1 MNQTTFSAELLQ
13 YYRDYLIDWIPRLIA
28 GVRVT
33 AELSVLGFAL
43 ALLLGALLAAGTMSR
58 HRALRTPATA
68 FVQVMRAIP
77 LLALLLSLY
86 FGLPPLGLTLSGFG
100 AGVLGLGLGGS
111 AYVAEIIRGSLNAL
125 HRGQREAALAAG
137 MRPFAALR
145 HILLPQAARG
155 MLPPL
160 VITFVSLLKDSS
172 LCALIA
178 TDELMLAAKAIASES
193 FQPLQIFLLVGLFYF
208 IVAWP
213 LSMLAR
219 VLERRMGRDLRRVG
233 N

>member
-1 MNQTTFSAELLQ
+1 MSDFFLQ
-13 YYRDYLIDWIPRLIA
+13 YQDYLADWIPRLIA

-33 AELSVLGFAL
+33 AALSVLGFLLAL
-43 ALLLGALLAAGTMSR
+43 ALGAALAAAAMNR
-58 HRALRTPATA
+58 RAWLRRPAMG
-68 FVQVMRAIP
+68 FIQVMRAIP

-86 FGLPPLGLTLSGFG
+86 FGLPPLGITLSGFA

-111 AYVAEIIRGSLNAL
+111 AYVAEIIRGSLGAL
-125 HRGQREAALAAG
+125 HRGQREAALACG
-137 MRPFAALR
+137 MTPRMALL
-145 HILLPQAARG
+145 HVLLPQAARG

-160 VITFVSLLKDSS
+160 MITFVSLLKDSS

-193 FQPLQIFLLVGLFYF
+193 FLPLQIFILVGLFYF
-208 IVAWP
+208 VVAWP

-219 VLERRMGRDLRRVG
+219 LLEKRMSRDLRRVG

>member
-1 MNQTTFSAELLQ
+1 MNALAEFFLQ
-13 YYRDYLIDWIPRLIA
+13 YRDYLGDWLPRLLS

-33 AELSVLGFAL
+33 AALSLSGFVL
-43 ALLLGALLAAGTMSR
+43 ALLLGALLAFAAM
-58 HRALRTPATA
+58 HRNAWISKPALTCIQTL
-68 FVQVMRAIP
+68 RAIP

-86 FGLPPLGLTLSGFG
+86 FGLPPLGITLSGFA

-111 AYVAEIIRGSLNAL
+111 AYVAEIVRGALGAL
-125 HRGQREAALAAG
+125 HRGQREAALACG
-137 MRPFAALR
+137 MTPRMAMR
-145 HILLPQAARG
+145 HLLLPQAARA

-160 VITFVSLLKDSS
+160 VITFVSMLKDSS

-178 TDELMLAAKAIASES
+178 TDELMLTAKAIASES
-193 FQPLQIFLLVGLFYF
+193 FLPLQIFLLAGLFYF
-208 IVAWP
+208 AVAWP

-219 VLERRMGRDLRRVG
+219 LLEKRMGRELRRVG

>member
-1 MNQTTFSAELLQ
+1 MLEFFMQ
-13 YYRDYLIDWIPRLIA
+13 YQDYLADWMPRLIA

-33 AELSVLGFAL
+33 AALSVLGFLLALVLGAAL
-43 ALLLGALLAAGTMSR
+43 AAAVMNRRGWI
-58 HRALRTPATA
+58 RTPAMA

-86 FGLPPLGLTLSGFG
+86 FGLPPLGITLSGFC
-100 AGVLGLGLGGS
+100 AGVLGLGLVGS
-111 AYVAEIIRGSLNAL
+111 AYVAEIVRSSLAAL
-125 HRGQREAALAAG
+125 HRGQREAALATG
-137 MRPFAALR
+137 MTPRAAML
-145 HILLPQAARG
+145 HILLPQAARS

-160 VITFVSLLKDSS
+160 MITFVSLLKDSS

-193 FQPLQIFLLVGLFYF
+193 FLPLQIFILVGVFYF
-208 IVAWP
+208 MVAWP

-219 VLERRMGRDLRRVG
+219 MLEKRLSRDLRRVG

>member
-1 MNQTTFSAELLQ
+1 MLDFFLQ
-13 YYRDYLIDWIPRLIA
+13 YRDYLDDWIPRLIA

-33 AELSVLGFAL
+33 AALSVLGFLLALVLGAAL
-43 ALLLGALLAAGTMSR
+43 AVAAMNRRSW
-58 HRALRTPATA
+58 LRQPAMG
-68 FVQVMRAIP
+68 FIQVMRAIP
-77 LLALLLSLY
+77 LLALLLTLY
-86 FGLPPLGLTLSGFG
+86 FGLPPLGITLSGFW

-111 AYVAEIIRGSLNAL
+111 AYVAEIVRSSLGAL
-125 HRGQREAALAAG
+125 HRGQREAALACG
-137 MRPFAALR
+137 MTPRAAML
-145 HILLPQAARG
+145 HVLLPQATRG

-160 VITFVSLLKDSS
+160 MITFVSLLKDSS

-193 FQPLQIFLLVGLFYF
+193 FLPLQIFILVGLFYF

-219 VLERRMGRDLRRVG
+219 WLEKRMSRDLRRVG